1 MAMKLDFICCIGSE
15 LKNVISGTTKNSRI
29 YMYRAYENQTIADM
43 TQDGFFNQ
51 AQELR
56 ENDLIVLFD
65 PENDNAYD
73 MVKVSSVRGG
83 IVKTTKVQTPDIK
96 TIFARLKELS
106 EKIDKEITDRTKAD
120 SVLQKQITT
129 NANNI
134 ATNTGNITTLRNDV
148 DGLGDQVHEIE
159 AKIPQNATASNQL
172 ATKADLVTKADT
184 TTVNTELAKKQDKLV
199 SGTNIK
205 TVNGET
211 LLGSGNIQIESG
223 GAMPVGAIFT
233 TPRTG
238 TIEGAVE
245 ANGSS
250 YNIADY
256 SGAGSIGALLA
267 AGNIAYV
274 SKTEFQ
280 TQVANTGACESFGWN
295 GSTDTLYAWTAAS
308 VTRAA
313 QPVSEETYYTKSA
326 TPAVGDN
333 LYDSTGKIDAAK
345 ILEVASDYSY
355 IVTDLDEGYYNH
367 IRDTSKDI
375 AGTSDPTFLVP
386 KLNPWHIGK
395 FAPVAGNGI
404 TLGLTNGTTNM
415 SMAPSAIASEGIFAG
430 NNAYGKPVGTNNG
443 SFVTGAN
450 SLGITT
456 DPTKSGIVS
465 DLSETTNLRVMVQLA
480 TGATDEALET
490 CTSVLSDVSAL
501 NAHRVIEFQ
510 APTAANSYTWYR
522 KYADGWVEQ
531 GGRYPNRQNISTTMP
546 VEMSDTNYS
555 VVLTYEADSTFTPQY
570 ASLSISTSKTT
581 TSFTIKNA
589 GSIFGGWQVS
599 GMASA

>member
-1 MAMKLDFICCIGSE
+1 MAMKLDFICCIGGE
-15 LKNVISGTTKNSRI
+15 LKDVISGTTKNSRI

-205 TVNGET
+205 TVNGES
-211 LLGSGNIQIESG
+211 LLGSGDVKIDAG
-223 GAMPVGAIFT
+223 GAMPVGAIFLT
-233 TPRTG
+233 MRNDN
-238 TIEGAVE
+238 ELNGAVE
-245 ANGSS
+245 CDGAT
-250 YNIADY
+250 YNTTDFTGAQSIGQLLADGRVPY
-256 SGAGSIGALLA
+256 VSMATYATEISTKGWCDKFGWDGTDNVQFKVPTLSAYIWQKLQLGIKGSIGTGSGGTYFVA
-267 AGNIAYV
+267 
-274 SKTEFQ
+274 
-280 TQVANTGACESFGWN
+280 TQSNFSQYTHPESG
-295 GSTDTLYAWTAAS
+295 
-308 VTRAA
+308 
-313 QPVSEETYYTKSA
+313 
-326 TPAVGDN
+326 
-333 LYDSTGKIDAAK
+333 
-345 ILEVASDYSY
+345 
-355 IVTDLDEGYYNH
+355 
-367 IRDTSKDI
+367 
-375 AGTSDPTFLVP
+375 
-386 KLNPWHIGK
+386 
-395 FAPVAGNGI
+395 
-404 TLGLTNGTTNM
+404 
-415 SMAPSAIASEGIFAG
+415 
-430 NNAYGKPVGTNNG
+430 AYGVSVSNDQTIPGATVN
-443 SFVTGAN
+443 VTAE
-450 SLGITT
+450 
-456 DPTKSGIVS
+456 DVS
-465 DLSETTNLRVMVQLA
+465 QQRCMVQLA

-490 CTSVLSDVSAL
+490 CTSVLADVAGLKDMSNVTAAGKNTVVGWGMPDYSAGIDVSGYKSST
-501 NAHRVIEFQ
+501 NQFT
-510 APTAANSYTWYR
+510 AP
-522 KYADGWVEQ
+522 KDG
-531 GGRYPNRQNISTTMP
+531 I
-546 VEMSDTNYS
+546 
-555 VVLTYEADSTFTPQY
+555 
-570 ASLSISTSKTT
+570 LSISVNSNTDGSVYIDNVHSAHANNNDLYARASIILPISKGEKFYAPTVLNLNTFTSCFYPYK
-581 TSFTIKNA
+581 
-589 GSIFGGWQVS
+589 GE
-599 GMASA
+599 